1 MARESRHKRK
11 RATRHDDREDAGERD
26 LSASFLPANNNMRVT
41 RSKAKHQN
49 TSLVGIRSPS
59 LFLNQEEIHFAMF
72 SSTADMFIA
81 SPLSSFVGK
90 SM

>member
-49 TSLVGIRSPS
+49 ASLD
-59 LFLNQEEIHFAMF
+59 QEEIHSAMF